1 MNFDKFRLA
10 GATKSGY
17 AFRAV
22 TEVTAG
28 RENPCNVLAITDA
41 LSVFFIVAINATE
54 RHFMAWC
61 VSSGEHTAGHE
72 RIPHHSTMSMVAQ
85 AGQLS
90 GWPVSS
96 TTGILTPVW
105 AIAIYERENSGDSN
119 ICYVLEIIIMMA
131 TPHSPYP
138 LYTWL
143 FLAVTR
149 SDLSARPHRE
159 SVTAPDERTARRQLA
174 GRYVLCFAGR
184 VPAQAVHHA

>member
-10 GATKSGY
+10 GTAKSGY

-22 TEVTAG
+22 TDVTAG
-28 RENPCNVLAITDA
+28 CRNPSNTVATTDA
-41 LSVFFIVAINATE
+41 PCVFFIVAINATA

-72 RIPHHSTMSMVAQ
+72 RIPHHSTTSMVAQ

-90 GWPVSS
+90 GWPVF
-96 TTGILTPVW
+96 TVAGIPTPVW
-105 AIAIYERENSGDSN
+105 AIAIYECRNSGDSN
-119 ICYVLEIIIMMA
+119 ICYTVEIIIMMA
-131 TPHSPYP
+131 TPLVSHPQ
-138 LYTWL
+138 YTWL

-149 SDLSARPHRE
+149 ADLSARPHRE

>member
-10 GATKSGY
+10 GITKSGY

-28 RENPCNVLAITDA
+28 RRNPSNTVATTDA
-41 LSVFFIVAINATE
+41 LSVFFIVAINATAS
-54 RHFMAWC
+54 HFMAWC
-61 VSSGEHTAGHE
+61 VSSGVNTAGHE
-72 RIPHHSTMSMVAQ
+72 QVQHHSTMSMVAQ

-90 GWPVSS
+90 GWPVS
-96 TTGILTPVW
+96 TVAGIPTPVW
-105 AIAIYERENSGDSN
+105 AIAIYECRNSGDSK
-119 ICYVLEIIIMMA
+119 ICYTVEIIIMMA

-159 SVTAPDERTARRQLA
+159 SITAPDERTARRQLA

-184 VPAQAVHHA
+184 VPAQAVRHA